1 MKIKNKKQYEI
12 LKKYLTK
19 INSAQNLLKDFNA
32 TELDELEELDSIA
45 LFRAMFD
52 ISAEVES
59 LKRSLN
65 NAIERWE
72 HQQTLQPVKK

>member
-12 LKKYLTK
+12 FKKYLIK
-19 INSAQNLLKDFNA
+19 INNAQNLLKDFNA
-32 TELDELEELDSIA
+32 AELDELEELDGIS

-52 ISAEVES
+52 INAEVES
-59 LKRSLN
+59 LKRSLT

-72 HQQTLQPVKK
+72 HQRTLQSVKK

>member
-12 LKKYLTK
+12 FKKYSAK
-19 INSAQNLLKDFNA
+19 INNAQNLLKDFNA
-32 TELDELEELDSIA
+32 TELDELEELDGIS

-52 ISAEVES
+52 INAEVES

>member
-12 LKKYLTK
+12 FKKYLTK

-52 ISAEVES
+52 INAEVES
-59 LKRSLN
+59 LKRSLS